1 MNVDK
6 LNNETIFGK
15 KDIKM
20 KRRKLKIKNILI
32 LLVLIIVIMYFYIK
46 NIGSEA
52 NNTPLVN
59 TDIVGVSP
67 KYSIIKQ
74 DYNDKYSGVGQ
85 KTIENQDGYFTT
97 FTTVKKYE
105 KTYKEYKQNGNNSW
119 SNNEY
124 WSGTMSDNGCGIT
137 ALAIILS
144 GYNKNYTPE
153 NLREKYYP
161 FLSSEKI
168 SKELSNT
175 FGIKNSDFYYDSV
188 HLSKKSI
195 EEHLKTNR
203 PVLICVWN
211 KPTENRFTT
220 TSHYMVLLASDENGM
235 VYLSNPNGLEN
246 DYKSS
251 GWYNI
256 DEITPYIAKAL
267 YIESY

>member
-1 MNVDK
+1 MR
-6 LNNETIFGK
+6 
-15 KDIKM
+15 
-20 KRRKLKIKNILI
+20 KRRLKIKNVLLLFILI
-32 LLVLIIVIMYFYIK
+32 VITMYFYIR
-46 NIGSEA
+46 NMGFGASSMPLA
-52 NNTPLVN
+52 NM
-59 TDIVGVSP
+59 DIVDLNH

-85 KTIENQDGYFTT
+85 KTVENQDGYFTT
-97 FTTVKKYE
+97 FTTEKTYE
-105 KTYKEYKQNGNNSW
+105 KTYKEYKQNGNYSW

-137 ALAIILS
+137 ALSIILS

-153 NLREKYYP
+153 DLREKYYP

-188 HLSKKSI
+188 HLSKETI
-195 EEHLKTNR
+195 ENHLKTNR
-203 PVLICVWN
+203 PILICVWN

-220 TSHYMVLLASDENGM
+220 TSHYMVLLAGDGNGM
-235 VYLSNPNGLEN
+235 VYISNPNGLEN
-246 DYKSS
+246 DSKSS

-256 DEITPYIAKAL
+256 NEIIPYLAKAL
-267 YIESY
+267 YIESYK